1 MVGGSLIEGLS
12 ELGIQQILLKIAAL
26 WGAVFFETKK
36 TQNTV
41 TQGSGSQKLGGS
53 WRALLCA
60 GVDEAQAVRLLA
72 GWAYRTGPRADGIKR
87 SPATIRPRRSTG
99 GRSTPATWG

>member
-1 MVGGSLIEGLS
+1 MEVVAKKTRGQKDLCMVGGSLIEGLS

-41 TQGSGSQKLGGS
+41 TQGPEF
-53 WRALLCA
+53 A
-60 GVDEAQAVRLLA
+60 EAWGLLA
-72 GWAYRTGPRADGIKR
+72 DLALCR
-87 SPATIRPRRSTG
+87 S
-99 GRSTPATWG
+99 